1 MFVKKTLI
9 SKGKTYLQGADG
21 LRIFLGN
28 LPKLQATHELET
40 KTLADYTSA
49 GGGNYDTLERIKS
62 VKLSFEMTDFNADN
76 LKIALRGVAK
86 KVSAG
91 TVADEPHVARVGEY
105 VPTDNIYISNVVV
118 EPLSGST
125 VIENGTDYL
134 VTSNGIFIPKDSKIP
149 APVGSTDNIKISYDF
164 GAAIRIEAAVNA
176 AKEYK
181 LVFEGINEVDG
192 KPRRIVV
199 HRFKSGMAKDLDF
212 IGDDFGKLA
221 VEGEVLKDPNILA
234 ADESPFYYIVDAD

>member
-40 KTLADYTSA
+40 KTLPDYTSA

-62 VKLSFEMTDFNADN
+62 VKLSYEMTDFNADN

-86 KVSAG
+86 TIAAG

-105 VPTDNIYISNVVV
+105 VPTDNIYISNVIV
-118 EPLSGST
+118 ESFTGST
-125 VIENGTDYL
+125 TYVNGTDYL
-134 VTSNGIFIPKDSKIP
+134 VTSNGIYIPTGSTIP
-149 APVGSTDNIKISYDF
+149 APIGTANNIKVSYDY
-164 GAAIRIEAAVNA
+164 GAATRIEAAVNS

-181 LVFEGINEVDG
+181 LVFEGVNEVDG
-192 KPRRIVV
+192 KPRRVVV